1 MQLTWSERNWRV
13 WREKVIEGWSNQ
25 NLTTLQGQVL
35 TLHDHLENLETKVNT
50 QVQYSKI
57 NCLVIHGIIENKDEG
72 TDDLVLQTFNN
83 EMINVI
89 KLEQIG
95 QTHRTSS
102 LVKDSSNKNS
112 WTMIVIIV
120 RYTNRLNIFSNK
132 KV

>member
-1 MQLTWSERNWRV
+1 M
-13 WREKVIEGWSNQ
+13 
-25 NLTTLQGQVL
+25 

-112 WTMIVIIV
+112 
-120 RYTNRLNIFSNK
+120 
-132 KV
+132 